1 MKTYQ
6 GTAVQDGRFWVVK
19 VEGVGV
25 TQGRSTSEAR
35 DMAVELIE
43 IMHGVSGEEINL
55 TLDFDPT
62 CE

>member
-1 MKTYQ
+1 M
-6 GTAVQDGRFWVVK
+6 
-19 VEGVGV
+19 